1 MVKPLFPKS
10 TEHKTMTDI
19 IEGQLTQPSVI
30 SNATT
35 FKPQKI
41 VVSDTTGTP
50 PTPGFKPIAVKQMQ
64 ATGITNPRVMQLVNA
79 MNTPLGVLEWGQD
92 VLDEIAVKSD
102 KALDQVKD
110 ADIDFITSQMSS
122 ILTMAQK
129 FNIDEKENTSGIGGF
144 FNKVK
149 SFVIDIKEMSLA
161 EYNDLS
167 TQMDRVVTKI
177 DDSKSAIN
185 TKLNGLKTL
194 YDDNIVEYKRLEQ
207 LVSDTKAAFDIK
219 QAEYD
224 AMVAAAGGDMLKVEL
239 AAQMM
244 QQLTRLDKKIINF
257 EKMQFVAMQTAPT
270 IRSIQD
276 NGYTLLEKFHTIK
289 TMTIPMWKR
298 QARLFLDSEE
308 MRKGAALANSV
319 DEANNQLMRTSS
331 DRLKANSVAVAKSGQ
346 RDVVDT
352 DTLQHVNSNLISMF
366 TEVLEISNQG
376 AIARATSR
384 TQMQEMKDAYQDI
397 VSGKK

>member
-1 MVKPLFPKS
+1 
-10 TEHKTMTDI
+10 MT
-19 IEGQLTQPSVI
+19 
-30 SNATT
+30 
-35 FKPQKI
+35 
-41 VVSDTTGTP
+41 
-50 PTPGFKPIAVKQMQ
+50 
-64 ATGITNPRVMQLVNA
+64 
-79 MNTPLGVLEWGQD
+79 
-92 VLDEIAVKSD
+92 
-102 KALDQVKD
+102 
-110 ADIDFITSQMSS
+110 S
-122 ILTMAQK
+122 ILTLAQK
-129 FNIDEKENTSGIGGF
+129 FNIDDKENQSGIGGF

-149 SFVIDIKEMSLA
+149 GMIIDVKEATLA

-177 DDSKSAIN
+177 DESKSSIN

-207 LVSDTKAAFDIK
+207 LVADTKAAFDIK

-224 AMVAAAGGDMLKVEL
+224 AMVASAGNDMLKVEQ
-239 AAQMM
+239 AAQLM

-319 DEANNQLMRTSS
+319 DDANNQLMRTSS
-331 DRLKANSVAVAKSGQ
+331 DRLKSNSIAVAKSGQ

-352 DTLQHVNSNLISMF
+352 DTLQHVNNNLIDMF
-366 TEVLEISNQG
+366 TEVLKIGDQG
-376 AIARATSR
+376 KIAREKSR
-384 TQMQEMKDAYQDI
+384 EQMKEMKDAYQNI
-397 VSGKK
+397 VTGKK

>member
-1 MVKPLFPKS
+1 MVKPLFPK
-10 TEHKTMTDI
+10 TPGTTKMNDI
-19 IEGQLTQPSVI
+19 IEGQLTQPSTTT
-30 SNATT
+30 STTT
-35 FKPQKI
+35 FKPAKI
-41 VVSDTTGTP
+41 VVSDTTGAP

-64 ATGITNPRVMQLVNA
+64 ATGISNPRVMQLVNA

-102 KALDQVKD
+102 QALDQVKD
-110 ADIDFITSQMSS
+110 ADIDFITGQMTS
-122 ILTMAQK
+122 ILTLAQK
-129 FNIDEKENTSGIGGF
+129 FNIDDKENQSGIGGF

-149 SFVIDIKEMSLA
+149 GMMIDVKEATLA

-167 TQMDRVVTKI
+167 TQMDRVVAKI
-177 DDSKSAIN
+177 DESKSSIN

-207 LVSDTKAAFDIK
+207 LVADTKAAFDIK

-224 AMVAAAGGDMLKVEL
+224 AMVAAAGNDMLKVEQ

-244 QQLTRLDKKIINF
+244 QQLTRLDKKIMNF

-319 DEANNQLMRTSS
+319 DDANNQLMRTSS
-331 DRLKANSVAVAKSGQ
+331 DRLKTNSIAVAKSGQ

-352 DTLQHVNSNLISMF
+352 DTLQHVNTNLINMF
-366 TEVLEISNQG
+366 TEVLEIGRQG
-376 AIARATSR
+376 SIARETSR
-384 TQMQEMKDAYQDI
+384 TQMQQMKDAYQNI
-397 VSGKK
+397 VTGKK